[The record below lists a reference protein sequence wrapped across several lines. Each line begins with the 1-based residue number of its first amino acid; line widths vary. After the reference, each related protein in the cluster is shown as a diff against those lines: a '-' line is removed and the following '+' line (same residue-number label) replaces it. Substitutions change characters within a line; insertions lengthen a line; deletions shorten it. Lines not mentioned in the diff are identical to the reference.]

1 LSGDDI
7 IREISYKASK
17 KAGLAPG
24 SLIHIGEERTEK
36 PRITIIDY
44 NRDNYQE
51 RVVENV
57 EECFPF
63 KEYPTVTWINID
75 GIHQVDIIEKLG
87 THFGLHPL
95 VMEDIVH
102 TSQRP
107 KMEDYD
113 SYIYVVLKMLW
124 LGNED
129 AGVQAEQISII
140 LGKNFVLSF
149 QELEGDTFDFVR
161 ERLRNAKGRIRL
173 MGTDYL
179 AYALLDSIVDNYF
192 IIIEKFGEVIE
203 ELEEELV
210 ENPEP
215 GTLQDIHNLKK
226 EMIYLRKS
234 VWPLREVIS
243 GLERSESHLLEDTT
257 FVFLKDVYDHTIQ
270 VADSIETYRD
280 VLSGILDVYLSSIS
294 NKMNEVMKTLTIIAT
309 IFIPLTFLAGMY
321 GMNFR
326 YMPELDW
333 KWGYPA
339 VWLINILIFISMYT
353 YFHRKNWL

>member
-1 LSGDDI
+1 MRKLF
-7 IREISYKASK
+7 YKSSR

-36 PRITIIDY
+36 PKITVIDY
-44 NRDNYQE
+44 DKDNYQE

-63 KEYPTVTWINID
+63 KDYPTVSWINVD
-75 GIHQVDIIEKLG
+75 GIHQVDIVEKLG
-87 THFGLHPL
+87 KHFGLHPL

-102 TSQRP
+102 TTQRP

-124 LGNED
+124 FNDDD
-129 AGVQAEQISII
+129 ADVKAEQVSII
-140 LGKNFVLSF
+140 LGDNFVLSF
-149 QELEGDTFDFVR
+149 QEIEGDTFNFVR
-161 ERLRNAKGRIRL
+161 ERIRNSKGRIRQ
-173 MGTDYL
+173 MGADYL

-192 IIIEKFGEVIE
+192 IIIERFGEIIE
-203 ELEEELV
+203 DLEEELV
-210 ENPEP
+210 ENPMP
-215 GTLQDIHNLKK
+215 GTLQNIHNLKK

-243 GLERSESHLLEDTT
+243 GLDRSESDLIKETT
-257 FVFLKDVYDHTIQ
+257 FVFLKDIYDHTIQ
-270 VADSIETYRD
+270 VADAIETYRD
-280 VLSGILDVYLSSIS
+280 ILSGILDVYLSSVS

-321 GMNFR
+321 GMNFS
-326 YMPELDW
+326 YMPELGW
-333 KWGYPA
+333 KWGYPT
-339 VWLINILIFISMYT
+339 VWIINILIFISMYL
-353 YFHRKNWL
+353 YFRRKNWL